1 VIDLHTHVLVGIDDG
16 ARSEAETLEMARLF
30 VEDDCHAVAATPH
43 VKRGVWENR
52 AETIAAGVRGLN
64 ELYRAHGLALEVV
77 PGAELHYD
85 GEWPVPAADLARY
98 ALGGGDAGGA
108 GRHLLVELCWSVFP
122 LPFFD
127 DVHRLRARGLT
138 VVLAHPERYAYLDR
152 PFYEEAAAAGVL
164 FQITAAALTGEHG
177 SDERKTAREL
187 VRAGFAH
194 LVASD
199 AHGPDRRPP
208 GMTRARREVEKLLGA
223 GAGRLFVENPARIAR
238 GESLEG

>member
-1 VIDLHTHVLVGIDDG
+1 MIDLHTHVLVGIDDG
-16 ARSEAETLEMARLF
+16 ARSDEETLEMARLF
-30 VEDDCHAVAATPH
+30 IEDGCQMVAATPH
-43 VKRGVWENR
+43 VKRDIWKNR
-52 AETIAAGVRGLN
+52 AEAIAEGVRSLN
-64 ELYRAHGLALEVV
+64 DLYRAHGLALEVV
-77 PGAELHYD
+77 PGAEVHYD

-98 ALGGGDAGGA
+98 AIGGT

-127 DVHRLRARGLT
+127 DVHRLRARGIT

-152 PFYEEAAAAGVL
+152 AFYEQAADAGVL

-177 SDERKTAREL
+177 PDERRTAREL
-187 VRAGFAH
+187 VRDGFAH
-194 LVASD
+194 FVASD

-208 GMTRARREVEKLLGA
+208 GMARARREVERLLGA
-223 GAGRLFVENPARIAR
+223 AAGRLFDENPARIAR